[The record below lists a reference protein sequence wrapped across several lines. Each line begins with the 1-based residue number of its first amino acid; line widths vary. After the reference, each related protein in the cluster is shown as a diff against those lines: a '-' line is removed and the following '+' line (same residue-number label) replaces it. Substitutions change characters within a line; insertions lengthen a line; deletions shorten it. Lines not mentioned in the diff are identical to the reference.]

1 MSNVQEWMADM
12 LMCTPETLPPA
23 HTRLNEIEGWDS
35 LRHVSLILGLERA
48 LNQKL
53 TAEQIQ
59 GMTTLGD
66 VAGMLGQKV
75 VDE

>member
-1 MSNVQEWMADM
+1 MADM
-12 LMCTPETLPPA
+12 FMCTPETLPPA
-23 HTRLNEIEGWDS
+23 QTRLNEIEGWDS

-59 GMTTLGD
+59 GMVTLGD
-66 VAGMLGQKV
+66 VTGMLSQKV